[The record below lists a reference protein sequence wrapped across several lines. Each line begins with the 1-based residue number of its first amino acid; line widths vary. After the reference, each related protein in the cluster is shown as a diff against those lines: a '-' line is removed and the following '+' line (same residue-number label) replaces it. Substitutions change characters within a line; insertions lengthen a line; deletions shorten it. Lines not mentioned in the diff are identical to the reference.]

1 MILGLF
7 MNCKILL
14 IISCAL
20 AVQFTQAK
28 EAPTT
33 PPQPESPATPA
44 EAPAPAHPMDPDS
57 LHLFAVE
64 ALMSVDSERAL
75 PLALKVLSG
84 ASNDELKSRVLFVIS
99 QMDVPEAH
107 AVLLETA
114 KSSKGQLR
122 EDAIQMIGIGG
133 DPDALAGLASIYH
146 NGNDDD
152 KSSVLS
158 AYLIADDS
166 QAVFDI
172 AANAKNEQEFEQAVH
187 ILGAMDATH
196 LLRKLGEEGR
206 YGESLIQALAIA
218 GDTESLRKMA
228 LDASKPEQQLAAIQ
242 GLGIAGE
249 GEADSTLL
257 DIYRTTNNP
266 EVKDAARR
274 GLMISGNSKAIVLL
288 FNESK
293 DDAEKSALLRILTQ
307 IDDEAALRLIESTL
321 LPL

>member
-1 MILGLF
+1 MQW
-7 MNCKILL
+7 KILL
-14 IISCAL
+14 FVSCAL
-20 AVQFTQAK
+20 LVQQAQAK
-28 EAPTT
+28 EAPAN
-33 PPQPESPATPA
+33 PPRPEVPANPT
-44 EAPAPAHPMDPDS
+44 EHPAPPHPMDADS
-57 LHLFAVE
+57 LHLVAVE

-75 PLALKVLSG
+75 PLAVKVLSG
-84 ASNDELKSRVLFVIS
+84 TTNDEVKSRVLFVIS

-114 KSSKGQLR
+114 KNSTGQLR
-122 EDAIQMIGIGG
+122 EHAIQMIGIGG
-133 DPDALAGLASIYH
+133 DPDALAGLASIYQ

-166 QAVFDI
+166 QAVFEI
-172 AANAKNEQEFEQAVH
+172 AANAKNEHEFEKAVH

-196 LLRKLGEEGR
+196 LLRKLGDAGI
-206 YGESLIQALAIA
+206 YGESLIHAFAIA
-218 GDTESLRKMA
+218 GDTESLQKMA
-228 LDASKPEQQLAAIQ
+228 QDASKPEQQLAAIH

-249 GEADSTLL
+249 GDADDILL
-257 DIYRTTNNP
+257 EIYRSTNNP

-274 GLMISGNSKAIVLL
+274 GLMISGNSEAIVLL

-307 IDDEAALRLIESTL
+307 VDDEAALRLIETTL
-321 LPL
+321 LE